1 MASTRSTGVELP
13 ELPPGKHTYG
23 KLLSICLLV
32 LVTFTLPSPWNRIS
46 FLGYVLL
53 ALVMIR
59 ELGNPS
65 ALLQFGP
72 LPRRLFKGLGVA
84 AIAVGLLWY
93 LTPLELRSTGIP
105 VIALWALFSGW
116 SAIRLIRGLALER
129 RVSDAVLRGALAGYL
144 MLGLAAGL
152 LCCALETIDPASF
165 SNVQL
170 PGEGL
175 DPRVPVWGLNFV
187 RLHYFAFV
195 SLTTMGYG
203 DVIPQT
209 PQAQMV
215 SVAIATAGTFYVAAV
230 MGVLI
235 SRLTVQESQLP

>member
-1 MASTRSTGVELP
+1 MDWGSTPRQQS
-13 ELPPGKHTYG
+13 YG
-23 KLLSICLLV
+23 QLLIACLLV
-32 LVTFTLPSPWNRIS
+32 LITFTLPQPWNHRLS
-46 FLGYVLL
+46 SLGYVLM

-59 ELGNPS
+59 GLGNPTGS
-65 ALLQFGP
+65 LQFGT
-72 LPRRLFKGLGVA
+72 LPRRLFKGLGAA

-116 SAIRLIRGLALER
+116 SAIRLIRGLAQER
-129 RVSDAVLRGALAGYL
+129 RVSDVVLQGALAGYL

-165 SNVQL
+165 SNVNLSAQDL
-170 PGEGL
+170 AQGSS
-175 DPRVPVWGLNFV
+175 VWGLNFV
-187 RLHYFAFV
+187 RLNYFAFV

-203 DVIPQT
+203 DVTPQT

-235 SRLTVQESQLP
+235 SRLTVQESQQP